1 MGTMLL
7 VIIYGLCG
15 PYSVHLGTVLS
26 VLVSLPL
33 PQRHAVHVYDWAFFV
48 FVFSDT
54 VSSKERGVR
63 PVKRSPSPSPRRF
76 SSRPPVGAYNL
87 MACSSLCDLI
97 DSNDVDLD
105 SEVQTALGSAS
116 SNFYSCAG
124 DGSGD
129 FREIPEEQSPWQ
141 RWRVVFLWLA
151 LACLGFVAMS
161 TFKATSHLFVQ
172 SPTPPPPPPPAP
184 PTPYEFASTPPP
196 EGDGGHGDGGCDW
209 DCLKFLF
216 N

>member
-1 MGTMLL
+1 MGIL
-7 VIIYGLCG
+7 
-15 PYSVHLGTVLS
+15 LS
-26 VLVSLPL
+26 VLVSLSL

-54 VSSKERGVR
+54 VSSKEHAVR
-63 PVKRSPSPSPRRF
+63 PSKRSPSPSPRRF
-76 SSRPPVGAYNL
+76 TSRPPAGAYNL

-105 SEVQTALGSAS
+105 SEVQTALGSVS

-161 TFKATSHLFVQ
+161 TLKATSHLFGQ
-172 SPTPPPPPPPAP
+172 SPPPPPPQPP